1 MSRVPA
7 TQPAPAPDTAAS
19 GDGPPPIRIE
29 RLVKRFGSQ
38 PVLQGVDLE
47 VAAGELMVVIGRS
60 GGGKSVL
67 LRHMLGLVRPDS
79 GRILIGAD
87 DVTAVRGRALDRIR
101 ERFGVV
107 FQGGALF
114 DSLTVFQN
122 VLFPLKEKSRLP
134 MPDIVARAREALAQV
149 GLADMGHKVPAEI
162 SGGMRKRVAIARA
175 LVTEPQVVF
184 LDEPTTGLD
193 PILVNSIHHL
203 IVGLHRKFNFTA
215 VMVSHEIPEIFRIA
229 DRVAVLHEGRIRQ
242 VGPPGDIE
250 GSTDPMVRQFIHGE
264 IETTAR

>member
-1 MSRVPA
+1 MAVAVPA
-7 TQPAPAPDTAAS
+7 DAALQAAE
-19 GDGPPPIRIE
+19 GPPPVRIE
-29 RLVKRFGSQ
+29 GLHKRFGAQ
-38 PVLQGVDLE
+38 PVLRGVDLA
-47 VAAGELMVVIGRS
+47 VGAGELMVVIGRS

-67 LRHMLGLVRPDS
+67 LRHLLGLVRPDS
-79 GRILIGAD
+79 GRVLIGGQ
-87 DVTAVRGRALDRIR
+87 DVVALRGRALDRVR

-134 MPDIVARAREALAQV
+134 KDAMVSRVRAALAQV
-149 GLADMGHKVPAEI
+149 GLADMGHKFPAEV

-203 IVGLHRKFNFTA
+203 IVELHRKFAFTA

-242 VGPPGDIE
+242 VGQPSEIE
-250 GSTDPMVRQFIHGE
+250 GSADPIVRQFIHGE
-264 IETTAR
+264 VETIAR